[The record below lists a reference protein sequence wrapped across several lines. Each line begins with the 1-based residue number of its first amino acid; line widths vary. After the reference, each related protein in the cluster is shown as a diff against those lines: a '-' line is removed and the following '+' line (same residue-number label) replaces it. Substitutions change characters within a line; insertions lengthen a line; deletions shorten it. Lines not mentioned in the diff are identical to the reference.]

1 MVRCRRN
8 TAARQAGAA
17 MKPRRMNLKQIE
29 YFVSVAELGSF
40 SKAARALNVAQ
51 PALSRQ
57 VRALETDLR
66 EPLLLRNGRG
76 VTLTEA
82 GQRLLDHGNGLL
94 QQVAQI
100 REEMGA
106 KRGEPVGRITIA
118 LPPSIARQLTLP
130 LIDSFR
136 RELPKA
142 RLAVVEGLSAHIAE
156 WIATGQ
162 VDLGLLYNPQ
172 PMPSLEITPILEEA
186 LCLVMPAPKVRQARP
201 APLPLRELP
210 GYPLVVPE
218 RAHAFRRLLESH
230 ATLAGMKL
238 DIAWEVSSIPS
249 IIDLVCAGYGHA
261 VLAASAVAASGRAS
275 ELAVRPL
282 SNPRLSSVLCL
293 AMSANKHLTPLG
305 RETAAR
311 LVALVRQTV
320 DAAKPPRA
328 SRTPRTAAHRQRA
341 T

>member
-1 MVRCRRN
+1 
-8 TAARQAGAA
+8 
-17 MKPRRMNLKQIE
+17 MNLKQIE

-82 GQRLLDHGNGLL
+82 GQRLLDHGSGLL

-118 LPPSIARQLTLP
+118 LPPSMARQLTLP

-142 RLAVVEGLSAHIAE
+142 NLAVVEGLSADIAE
-156 WIATGQ
+156 WIATGR
-162 VDLGLLYNPQ
+162 VDLG
-172 PMPSLEITPILEEA
+172 
-186 LCLVMPAPKVRQARP
+186 
-201 APLPLRELP
+201 
-210 GYPLVVPE
+210 
-218 RAHAFRRLLESH
+218 
-230 ATLAGMKL
+230 
-238 DIAWEVSSIPS
+238 
-249 IIDLVCAGYGHA
+249 
-261 VLAASAVAASGRAS
+261 
-275 ELAVRPL
+275 PL
-282 SNPRLSSVLCL
+282 SNPRLSSVLFL
-293 AMSANKHLTPLG
+293 AVSANKHLTPLG

-311 LVALVRQTV
+311 VVALVRQTV
-320 DAAKPPRA
+320 DAAKAPRA
-328 SRTPRTAAHRQRA
+328 SRVAHGCARLRVGSAQHSQHLVA
-341 T
+341 MPS